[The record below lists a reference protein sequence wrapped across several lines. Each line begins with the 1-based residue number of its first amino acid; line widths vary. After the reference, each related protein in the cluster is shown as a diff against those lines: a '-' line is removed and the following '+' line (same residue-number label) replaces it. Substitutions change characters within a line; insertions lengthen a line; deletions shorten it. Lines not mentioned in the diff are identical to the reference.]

1 MPLLESTMRALA
13 VFAHYFK
20 PEAKADYSSTNND
33 RREARRA
40 SIERVLRGWRAHFG
54 ESAILNVE
62 NRSFELA
69 SPCADTLDLVVVVNR
84 EDHLLDDALL
94 QRCGASKVVFDLEQ
108 PRHLPFMAQRV
119 MADRKAHY
127 DWLVYSE
134 EDLLPHD
141 PSLFAKLAAFQS
153 QFGPRRVLL
162 PHRYEINGA
171 ALRPKT
177 YIDGDLRFGL
187 MTRLFGLVEES
198 QTILTHR
205 DSGGVLKFVRAQN
218 PHSGFFALTAG
229 QFEAWSRLPHF
240 LDMDCSF
247 ISPLES
253 AATLGLLKT
262 FSVFK
267 PTLPLHYLEIEHLD
281 VKFSGMQLPL
291 LLRGEIGAG

>member
-1 MPLLESTMRALA
+1 MPLLELTMRALA

-33 RREARRA
+33 RRAARRA
-40 SIERVLRGWRAHFG
+40 SIERVLLGWRAHFG
-54 ESAILNVE
+54 EPAILNVE

-69 SPCADTLDLVVVVNR
+69 PSCIDALDLIIVVNR
-84 EDHLLDDALL
+84 DDHLLDDALL
-94 QRCGASKVVFDLEQ
+94 ERCGARKLVFDLEQ

-119 MADRKAHY
+119 MAERKTRY
-127 DWLVYSE
+127 DWFVYSE

-141 PSLFAKLAAFQS
+141 PSMFAKLAAFQAH
-153 QFGPRRVLL
+153 FGSRRVLL
-162 PHRYEINGA
+162 PHRYEINAA

-187 MTRLFGLVEES
+187 MRRLLGLIDES
-198 QTILTHR
+198 ETILTHR
-205 DSGGVLKFVRAQN
+205 DAGGVQKFVRAQN
-218 PHSGFFALTAG
+218 PHSGFFALTAD
-229 QFEAWSRLPHF
+229 QFETWSRLPHF

-267 PTLPLHYLEIEHLD
+267 PALPMHHLEIEHLD

-291 LLRGEIGAG
+291 LLRGEMGAD

>member
-1 MPLLESTMRALA
+1 MRALA

-20 PEAKADYSSTNND
+20 PEAKADYSSTNHD
-33 RREARRA
+33 RRAARRA
-40 SIERVLRGWRAHFG
+40 SLERVLLGWRAHFG
-54 ESAILNVE
+54 EAAILNVE

-69 SPCADTLDLVVVVNR
+69 SPCADTLDLFVVVNR
-84 EDHLLDDALL
+84 DDHLLDDALL
-94 QRCGASKVVFDLEQ
+94 QLCGARKLTFDLAQ

-119 MADRKAHY
+119 MAERKAHY
-127 DWLVYSE
+127 DWFVYSE

-141 PSLFAKLAAFQS
+141 PSMFAKLAAFQT

-162 PHRYEINGA
+162 PHRYEINGT

-187 MTRLFGLVEES
+187 MTRLLGLVEES

-205 DSGGVLKFVRAQN
+205 DAGGMQKFVRAQN
-218 PHSGFFALTAG
+218 PHSGFFALTAD
-229 QFEAWSRLPHF
+229 QFDAWSRLPHF

-267 PTLPLHYLEIEHLD
+267 PALPMHHLEIEHLD
-281 VKFSGMQLPL
+281 DKFSGMNLPI
-291 LLRGEIGAG
+291 LLRGEISAD